1 MCTVDEIR
9 IERDLDLPRSIVWEA
24 LVDAALVEGWL
35 HPSERLVTGTSPVE
49 YREPDDPAEP
59 AVLEVISA
67 SFGDVRIVLTRL
79 DGGTRGESTRLA
91 LTVSDEW
98 GRRTERE
105 ALWALRLDQ
114 LEALLRGRPVDWSR
128 WPTQHR
134 AADAEAR
141 AEAALRAAR

>member
-1 MCTVDEIR
+1 VDEIR
-9 IERDLDLPRSIVWEA
+9 IERDLDLPRGIVWEA

-49 YREPDDPAEP
+49 YREPDDPAAP
-59 AVLEVISA
+59 AVIEVISP
-67 SFGDVRIVLTRL
+67 SFGDVRIVLIRL
-79 DGGTRGESTRLA
+79 DGGTRGESTRLE

-98 GRRTERE
+98 GRRADRE

-114 LEALLRGRPVDWSR
+114 LEALLRGRPVDWGRWSSR
-128 WPTQHR
+128 HR

-141 AEAALRAAR
+141 AEAALRSAR

>member
-9 IERDLDLPRSIVWEA
+9 IERDLDLPRAIVWEA

-49 YREPDDPAEP
+49 FREPDDPAEP
-59 AVLEVISA
+59 AVLEVISP
-67 SFGDVRIVLTRL
+67 SFGNVRIVLTRL
-79 DGGTRGESTRLA
+79 DGGTRGESTRLK

-98 GRRTERE
+98 GRRTDRE
-105 ALWALRLDQ
+105 SLWALRLDQ
-114 LEALLRGRPVDWSR
+114 LEALLRGHPVDWGR
-128 WPTQHR
+128 WPTQHQ